1 MAVPVYFADLRA
13 KNPKTSQV
21 AKVERLIERIGI
33 TKFVK
38 PGELTAIKIHFGELG
53 NDAFVSPVFARKIA
67 DAVRAAGAKPFFADT
82 NTLYT
87 GSRSN
92 AADHYETAIAHG
104 FDFAVCGAP
113 VIIADGLKSGDWREV
128 WIGQKWFQSVKI
140 AGGFADA
147 DSLVVVSHF
156 KGHNQAGF
164 GGAIKNLAM
173 GCAPKAGKRE
183 QHSLRFVVKEEK
195 CLGCLACA
203 AVCPASA
210 IAAEAGKA
218 RIDRAAC
225 IGCAECQGRCPAG
238 AIRPDWDVDMAEFT
252 EKLVEYAYGAVSK
265 KKGKVLYITF
275 VKDVAPDC
283 DCTPW
288 TDLPV
293 VADIGLLASTDPV
306 AIDQAAYDL
315 VTAAPVAPGSLL
327 EGMVGAGDDK
337 FAAIHPETRGLVQ
350 LEHGEIIGLGSR
362 KYELISL

>member
-1 MAVPVYFADLRA
+1 VAVPVYFADLRA
-13 KNPKTSQV
+13 KSPKTSQV
-21 AKVERLIERIGI
+21 AKLERLMARVGME
-33 TKFVK
+33 KFVK
-38 PGELTAIKIHFGELG
+38 PGDLTAIKIHFGELG

-92 AADHYETAIAHG
+92 AVDHYETAIAHG

-113 VIIADGLKSGDWREV
+113 VLIADGLKSGDWREV
-128 WIGQKWFQSVKI
+128 EIGKKWFQTVKI
-140 AGGFADA
+140 AGDFADA

-173 GCAPKAGKRE
+173 GCAPKAGKRD
-183 QHSLRFVVKEEK
+183 QHSLRFVVKKEK
-195 CLGCLACA
+195 CVGCLSCA

-210 IAAEAGKA
+210 IAEVEGKA
-218 RIDRAAC
+218 EIDKARC
-225 IGCAECQGRCPAG
+225 IGCAECQGRCPTQ
-238 AIRPDWDVDMAEFT
+238 AIHPSWDVDITEFT
-252 EKLVEYAYGAVSK
+252 EKLVEYAYGAVLK
-265 KKGKVLYITF
+265 KKGKVLYLSF
-275 VKDVAPDC
+275 VKDVVPDC

-315 VTAAPVAPGSLL
+315 VTAAPVLPGSLL
-327 EGMVGAGDDK
+327 DGVAGAGDDK
-337 FAAIHPETRGLVQ
+337 FAAIHPETRGLIQ
-350 LEHGEIIGLGSR
+350 LKHGEEVGLGVR
-362 KYELISL
+362 KYELIKL